1 MRYLK
6 IFLLLLLLSAWGC
19 ANITGSRSTEP
30 QAALPT
36 SFFYD
41 FNDIRVPSEMEIQP
55 GKSSIAPVDGGKSGV
70 MKFKGRVEPVSL
82 FDFFYNTMPKDG
94 WTLLTYQKY
103 QRYLLVFSKDN
114 RVTVITIEEDPIYY
128 TWLEIWVSP
137 RVPEG
142 SSPAYS
148 GGATDGYAPSGT
160 SYPGSGSTYPPS
172 GSSFEDRTLTQ

>member
-6 IFLLLLLLSAWGC
+6 IAFLLLLLPVWGC
-19 ANITGSRSTEP
+19 ANLTGSSSAEP
-30 QAALPT
+30 QPEAMPT

-55 GKSSIAPVDGGKSGV
+55 GKSSITPVEGGKSGV
-70 MKFKGRVEPVSL
+70 MKFKGRVEPISL

-114 RVTVITIEEDPIYY
+114 RITVITIEEDPIYY

-137 RVPEG
+137 RVPA
-142 SSPAYS
+142 SSSTGYS
-148 GGATDGYAPSGT
+148 DGTQPSNSYTPSGT
-160 SYPGSGSTYPPS
+160 SGNPSYGST
-172 GSSFEDRTLTQ
+172 FENERTLSQ

>member
-19 ANITGSRSTEP
+19 ANITGTRNTEP
-30 QAALPT
+30 QAAVPT
-36 SFFYD
+36 SFYYD

-55 GKSSIAPVDGGKSGV
+55 KKSAIAPVVDGKSGV
-70 MKFKGRVEPVSL
+70 MKFRGRVEPVSL

-114 RVTVITIEEDPIYY
+114 RMTVITIEEGLYY

-137 RVPEG
+137 CVPEG
-142 SSPAYS
+142 FQIHS
-148 GGATDGYAPSGT
+148 GGATGGYAPAGT
-160 SYPGSGSTYPPS
+160 SYPGSGMSYPSS